1 MKPGANTTLA
11 CTSPAARWR
20 SSRSALS
27 TTLLVLA
34 TASAVDGGA
43 CVVSERDQFYALLHG
58 ALADGARIQARYAD
72 ALESMA
78 RRVGDDA
85 AAAVTNGTVA
95 ALAAHLAAF
104 LESCG
109 YLESTGAEALGRLAR
124 EADYPLPTYVK
135 NA

>member
-1 MKPGANTTLA
+1 MLA
-11 CTSPAARWR
+11 RRKCAPWGE
-20 SSRSALS
+20 
-27 TTLLVLA
+27 
-34 TASAVDGGA
+34 GGA

-58 ALADGARIQARYAD
+58 ALAAGARIQARYAN
-72 ALESMA
+72 AMEYMA
-78 RRVGDDA
+78 PRVGDDA

>member
-1 MKPGANTTLA
+1 MRAVGRRRRLRRFGARPILR
-11 CTSPAARWR
+11 SP
-20 SSRSALS
+20 
-27 TTLLVLA
+27 
-34 TASAVDGGA
+34 
-43 CVVSERDQFYALLHG
+43 HG

-78 RRVGDDA
+78 PRVGDDA